1 MQPLVPDIDEDF
13 VLPANAAEALPSL
26 SPSQELD
33 MRVRTIKLISDLSG
47 QPIIPDKTNEQDAT
61 QLARQM
67 IEDPKARPDFAI
79 YPNETIA
86 FLAGMVKQMNHALV
100 DDLAEL
106 KNYVITGLVKEIET
120 AKDGKTRLQALTKLG
135 EVDGVDAFKKRSEVT
150 HVVKPI
156 EVVEKELMSVLD
168 GIEYRVVGE
177 KSAATDA

>member
-1 MQPLVPDIDEDF
+1 
-13 VLPANAAEALPSL
+13 
-26 SPSQELD
+26 
-33 MRVRTIKLISDLSG
+33 
-47 QPIIPDKTNEQDAT
+47 
-61 QLARQM
+61 
-67 IEDPKARPDFAI
+67 
-79 YPNETIA
+79 
-86 FLAGMVKQMNHALV
+86 MVKQMNHALV

-156 EVVEKELMSVLD
+156 EEVEKELMSVLE

-177 KSAATDA
+177 NSAATNT